1 MLEPDVVAGGRGPEA
16 TKMRNLSGSNVV
28 MRSSGG
34 EDNQAAVEA
43 EILENVKDL
52 ALDMQRLSQL
62 ANCPELAS
70 MFAAAAAEARHQAQ
84 VRQG

>member
-1 MLEPDVVAGGRGPEA
+1 M
-16 TKMRNLSGSNVV
+16 
-28 MRSSGG
+28 SSIGG
-34 EDNQAAVEA
+34 EDNCPAMEA

-84 VRQG
+84 LRQR